1 MLKAL
6 FDAFRF
12 LSIIPLGMPKSLE
25 DVARNMYLFPV
36 VGAVLGLLAG
46 LFIDIISQGF
56 PATISAA
63 VGFFAL
69 LILTGFHH
77 LDGLLDFGDA
87 LVYRGPKEKRIE
99 IMHDAGIG
107 VGGFAIG
114 LFITLLG
121 VLATYEFISKG
132 GSIAAFF
139 IVSETLAKTAMVFA
153 AGLGAPAFKG
163 SGSIFV
169 EEVRKRR
176 WQLPLSLA
184 LAGLVAWPFSKS
196 LTPILLAV
204 PLFSALCFVFASK
217 RLIGGV
223 SGDVFG
229 ALNESTR
236 VLGMLVMIWMPL

>member
-6 FDAFRF
+6 LNAFGF
-12 LSIIPLGMPKSLE
+12 LSIIPIGMPKNLE

-36 VGAVLGLLAG
+36 VGATLGLLAG
-46 LFIDIISQGF
+46 LLLHFFSIHF

-87 LVYRGPKEKRIE
+87 IIYRGPKERRIE

-114 LFITLLG
+114 LFITLTG

-139 IVSETLAKTAMVFA
+139 IISETLAKTAMVFA

-163 SGSIFV
+163 SGSVFV

-184 LAGLVAWPFSKS
+184 IAGLIAWPFTKN
-196 LTPILLAV
+196 LTPVLLAV
-204 PLFSALCFVFASK
+204 PLFSALCFVSASK

-229 ALNESTR
+229 ALNEVTR